1 MWVWSATPKTV
12 SISSMTSRAESEAVS
27 HPCKS
32 KPSERAFWAITY
44 IFGSFVAL
52 TIIANP
58 RGTLIADIYA
68 VAICLVWAFAI
79 VLRRSDQPRGYQYL
93 AAGAWIL
100 MLWIPVAIIVCIYL
114 DHWRRIG
121 TEAPDGRGS
130 PLAFLMGFMFQL
142 FLFVPLTVLFGIL
155 IFTKPWRSGSEATD
169 STISD
174 IRA

>member
-1 MWVWSATPKTV
+1 
-12 SISSMTSRAESEAVS
+12 
-27 HPCKS
+27 
-32 KPSERAFWAITY
+32 
-44 IFGSFVAL
+44 
-52 TIIANP
+52 
-58 RGTLIADIYA
+58 
-68 VAICLVWAFAI
+68 
-79 VLRRSDQPRGYQYL
+79 
-93 AAGAWIL
+93 

-114 DHWRRIG
+114 DHWWRIG